1 MVDSVGYFNGLRF
14 KPNVK
19 ELTYYDLAT
28 SGGIEGGFKQTMGG
42 IRTMDELL
50 HEPEVKGRRDFD
62 LAFNRPSTMM
72 VLPAKAQS
80 EAIIMGKV
88 ELDRNAGLR
97 APTGIM
103 RNQQKGLAYNAEKPI
118 DLQNIMPISNNFNP
132 DITNV
137 LGNLI

>member
-14 KPNVK
+14 KAGVK
-19 ELTYYDLAT
+19 EPTYYDLAT
-28 SGGIEGGFKQTMGG
+28 SGGVEGGFKQTLGG
-42 IRTMDELL
+42 IRTMDDLL

-80 EAIIMGKV
+80 EAMIMGKA
-88 ELDRNAGLR
+88 ESDRNGGIR

-103 RNQQKGLAYNAEKPI
+103 RNQQKGLAYNADKPI

-137 LGNLI
+137 MGNLI

>member
-14 KPNVK
+14 KAGVK
-19 ELTYYDLAT
+19 EPTYYDLAT
-28 SGGIEGGFKQTMGG
+28 SGGVEGGFKQTMGG
-42 IRTMDELL
+42 VRTMDELL

-80 EAIIMGKV
+80 EAMIMGKA
-88 ELDRNAGLR
+88 ESDRNGGIR

-103 RNQQKGLAYNAEKPI
+103 RNQQKGLAYNADKPI

-137 LGNLI
+137 MGNLI

>member
-1 MVDSVGYFNGLRF
+1 MVDTVGYFNGLRF
-14 KPNVK
+14 KANIK
-19 ELTYYDLAT
+19 EPSYYDLGT
-28 SGGIEGGFKQTMGG
+28 SGGIEGGFKQSTGG
-42 IRTMDELL
+42 IRSMDELL
-50 HEPEVKGRRDFD
+50 HDPEVKGRRDFD

-80 EAIIMGKV
+80 DAIIMGKV

-103 RNQQKGLAYNAEKPI
+103 RNQQKGLSYNAEKPI

-137 LGNLI
+137 MGNLI

>member
-14 KPNVK
+14 KPGVK
-19 ELTYYDLAT
+19 EPTYYDLAT

-42 IRTMDELL
+42 IRSMDELL

-72 VLPAKAQS
+72 VLPAKAES
-80 EAIIMGKV
+80 DAIIMGKA
-88 ELDRNAGLR
+88 ESDRNGGIR

-103 RNQQKGLAYNAEKPI
+103 RNQQKGLAYNADKPI

-137 LGNLI
+137 MGNLI